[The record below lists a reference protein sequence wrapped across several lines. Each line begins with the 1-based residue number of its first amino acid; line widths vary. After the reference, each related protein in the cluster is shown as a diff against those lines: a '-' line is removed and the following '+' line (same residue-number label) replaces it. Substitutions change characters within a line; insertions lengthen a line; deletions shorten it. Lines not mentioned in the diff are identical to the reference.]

1 MCSKRSRNG
10 RRDNDDAGTEKRVEK
25 RVGAEDGGNVAAG
38 VEGERFGDD
47 NEERG
52 DGRFGY
58 LRVLRCE

>member
-1 MCSKRSRNG
+1 MTTQG
-10 RRDNDDAGTEKRVEK
+10 RRNALRNASGLRMTGML
-25 RVGAEDGGNVAAG
+25 RVG
-38 VEGERFGDD
+38 VERERFGDD